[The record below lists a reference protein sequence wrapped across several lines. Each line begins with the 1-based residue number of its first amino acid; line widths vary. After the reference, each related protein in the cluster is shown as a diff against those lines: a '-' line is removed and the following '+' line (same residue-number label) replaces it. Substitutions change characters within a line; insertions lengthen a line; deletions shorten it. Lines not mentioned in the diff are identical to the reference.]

1 VELPN
6 HGAHLPIMIAAKK
19 LNERLKE
26 EYRAKTLL
34 EDAISAR
41 ELNALLSAI
50 KVATDMARASLV
62 LVQLLA

>member
-1 VELPN
+1 
-6 HGAHLPIMIAAKK
+6 MIAAKK